1 MHLLIDCK
9 RSVDFYWL
17 RGEERIPAG
26 HRKGHIDALRYQIN
40 DKPHNQIRISKQLP
54 EVRVL
59 YLLASGVSIAKRQS
73 GNWLTVVRYVG
84 RFLAFHVCS

>member
-1 MHLLIDCK
+1 MPVLTCVTKLINNQFSLLIDYK
-9 RSVDFYWL
+9 RPVDFYWH

-54 EVRVL
+54 EVRFCTCWCEV
-59 YLLASGVSIAKRQS
+59 
-73 GNWLTVVRYVG
+73 
-84 RFLAFHVCS
+84 